1 MGECARR
8 VMRSSGERLE
18 TLRVLV
24 LSTAHVPQEDMTLI
38 EASGRD
44 ADCPL
49 SVADYAE
56 GAWVMVPP
64 ADCMAGIEK
73 FGFSESMTRVL
84 RFAKSQGLPVV
95 NLDRDGPLLERKE
108 LDRHDW

>member
-1 MGECARR
+1 MGESARR
-8 VMRSSGERLE
+8 ATRSTGERLE
-18 TLRVLV
+18 TMRVLV
-24 LSTAHVPQEDMTLI
+24 LSTAHVAQDDMTLI
-38 EASGRD
+38 ETSGRD

-56 GAWVMVPP
+56 GAWLMVPP
-64 ADCMAGIEK
+64 ADCMAGIER

-84 RFAKSQGLPVV
+84 RFAQSHGLPVV
-95 NLDRDGPLLERKE
+95 NLDRDGPVLERKE